1 MLSPKAKNRVTA
13 SFGGGGTAR
22 TVIANEQTS
31 ARCSASVAVH
41 DTVVVPTVNVDPDT
55 GVQLVVTGGL
65 PLTKVGAGKGTAMA
79 LPLVS

>member
-1 MLSPKAKNRVTA
+1 MLSPKAKESRRHQRA
-13 SFGGGGTAR
+13 AAPRRSDRGQAG
-22 TVIANEQTS
+22 S
-31 ARCSASVAVH
+31 ARCGASVAVH
-41 DTVVVPTVNVDPDT
+41 GTVVVPTLKVDPDG